1 MKQKIFGITTLLF
14 ISMWSY
20 AQTPSTQKISLSQAI
35 EIADKNR
42 YDLKA
47 NNMDIGI
54 AENKIQKSKNQWLP
68 DISAGTEVRYNTQL
82 QKMVLD
88 FGSGIEKIDV
98 GTKNLTTY
106 NLDLAQP
113 IFKPGLQADISIAK
127 ADVKVEREKMREKE
141 NNIKLTV
148 AEAYLN
154 VILKEKQ
161 WQIARENTER
171 YNAYYTLATDRF
183 ALKTIIESDLLK
195 ARTDYENAKITE
207 EETHQNYLLALKN
220 LKYQLNIDDATT
232 LELTDSLS
240 SLENVDVTRLNYH
253 DYENRP
259 ELKQLLYS
267 QEANRLRIKKE
278 NQIWLPTVSFVA
290 NYTNQFQAGN
300 FNYTQNLW
308 SPYNYV
314 GVKASVPITELFKR
328 GAEAKE
334 YKLKAGQ
341 LEMQYLQKQQDIAY
355 EMDKNQTEL
364 VNTSNNITATNRTLK
379 LSQDLYTN
387 QFEIFKLG
395 GLTYTTLLETEA
407 SIKTAQD
414 NYIKAVYNF
423 LIAYYN
429 YKKSTSF
436 QPK

>member
-1 MKQKIFGITTLLF
+1 MAFLF
-14 ISMWSY
+14 MSLWSY
-20 AQTPSTQKISLSQAI
+20 AQTPSTQKISLSNAI
-35 EIADKNR
+35 EIAEKNR

-47 NNMDIGI
+47 NNMDMEI

-68 DISAGTEVRYNTQL
+68 DIRAGVEVRYNTQL

-88 FGSGIEKIDV
+88 FGSGIEKIEV

-106 NLDLAQP
+106 NLDLTQP
-113 IFKPGLQADISIAK
+113 IFKPGLQADIRIAK

-148 AEAYLN
+148 VEAYLN

-161 WQIARENTER
+161 WQIASENTER
-171 YNAYYTLATDRF
+171 YNAYYTLANDRF

-220 LKYQLNIDDATT
+220 LKYQLNIDDATVV
-232 LELTDSLS
+232 ELTDSLT
-240 SLENVDVTRLNYH
+240 SLTNIDIATL
-253 DYENRP
+253 DYNSYEDRP

-267 QEANRLRIKKE
+267 KEANQLRIKKAKLT
-278 NQIWLPTVSFVA
+278 WLPTISLVA
-290 NYTNQFQAGN
+290 NYTNQFQAHN

-308 SPYNYV
+308 SPYNYI
-314 GVKASVPITELFKR
+314 GLKSSLPITELFKLR
-328 GAEAKE
+328 AETKE
-334 YKLKAGQ
+334 YKLKANQ

-364 VNTSNNITATNRTLK
+364 MNTSNNIIATNKTLK
-379 LSQDLYTN
+379 LSKDLYTN

-414 NYIKAVYNF
+414 NHIKAVYNY

-429 YKKSTSF
+429 YKKSIIF
-436 QPK
+436 QTN